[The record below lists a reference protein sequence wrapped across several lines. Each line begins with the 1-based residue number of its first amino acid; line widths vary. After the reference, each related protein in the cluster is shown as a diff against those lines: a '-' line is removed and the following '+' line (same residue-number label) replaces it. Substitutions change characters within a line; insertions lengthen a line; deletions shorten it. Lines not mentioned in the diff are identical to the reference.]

1 MNLFCRCIVRV
12 VKSFL
17 HDGHLAEIRIEAG
30 SYLFSEDVDVMIGI
44 DFGTTNS
51 AVAMSDRFGHVTMA
65 RFGSGETESE
75 TFRSI
80 LFFAPPQKGK
90 GRDLSAYAGPDAIEH
105 YLHAEDGGRL
115 IQSIKSYLANSSLKS
130 TNLFGRSYRFEELI
144 GYLLRSL
151 KAAAGKS
158 GIPLGTKAVVGRPVR
173 FVGAAN
179 QSDDAYATKRL
190 TEALA
195 LAGITEVH
203 FEFEPVAAAYSY
215 EAGLSKDELLL
226 VADFGGGTTD
236 FTLVRVGPDARRRPD
251 PQERVLASAGVGIA
265 GDSFDAKLVRHLVAP
280 LLGRGSQWRLLGKTG
295 TVPNWPF
302 AKLEHWHHLSFLKS
316 NENMEALRAFRAR
329 AIEPDKIDLFIML
342 VTEDLGFQLH
352 RAVQQVKYDLSAK
365 REARF
370 SFRVPGIEISQTVTR
385 AEFEEW
391 IEEELHAVASCVDE
405 MMKSKGVRRQE
416 VDRVFLTGGSSFVPA
431 VRAIFE
437 RRFGR
442 ERIVGG
448 SEFTSVAKGLALRA
462 RDLQG
467 KQAPT

>member
-1 MNLFCRCIVRV
+1 MV
-12 VKSFL
+12 
-17 HDGHLAEIRIEAG
+17 
-30 SYLFSEDVDVMIGI
+30 GI

-51 AVAMSDRFGHVTMA
+51 AVAIADEFGHVTTA
-65 RFGSGETESE
+65 RYPSGDTESE

-80 LFFAPPQKGK
+80 LFFAPPQKGM
-90 GRDLSAYAGPDAIEH
+90 RRELSAYAGPEAIER

-130 TNLFGRSYRFEELI
+130 TSLFGRSYRFEELV

-151 KAAAGKS
+151 KTATGKS
-158 GIPLGTKAVVGRPVR
+158 GIPIGTKAVVGRPVR

-179 QSDDAYATKRL
+179 KADDAYATKRL

-195 LAGITEVH
+195 MAGITEVH
-203 FEFEPVAAAYSY
+203 FELEPVAAAYSY
-215 EAGLSKDELLL
+215 EANLSKDELLL

-236 FTLVRVGPDARRRPD
+236 LTLIRVGPDARRRRES
-251 PQERVLASAGVGIA
+251 QERVMASAGVGIA

-316 NENMEALRAFRAR
+316 NENMEALRALRAR
-329 AIEPDKIDLFIML
+329 AVEPDKIDLFIML

-352 RAVQQVKYDLSAK
+352 RAVQHAKYELSLK
-365 REARF
+365 PEAIF
-370 SFRVPGIEISQTVTR
+370 SFRVPGIHVSQKVTR
-385 AEFEEW
+385 ALFEEW
-391 IEEELHAVASCVDE
+391 ISDELHAISSCVDHMLE
-405 MMKSKGVRRQE
+405 SSDVKPFE

-431 VRAIFE
+431 VRNIFE
-437 RRFGR
+437 HRFGR

-448 SEFTSVAKGLALRA
+448 SEFTSVAKGLALRSH
-462 RDLQG
+462 DLSNR
-467 KQAPT
+467 KQR

>member
-1 MNLFCRCIVRV
+1 
-12 VKSFL
+12 
-17 HDGHLAEIRIEAG
+17 
-30 SYLFSEDVDVMIGI
+30 MIGI

-51 AVAMSDRFGHVTMA
+51 AVAVADDSGHVITA
-65 RFGSGETESE
+65 RYLSGNTESE

-80 LFFAPPQKGK
+80 LFFAHPPKGMS
-90 GRDLSAYAGPDAIEH
+90 REMSAYAGPEAIER

-115 IQSIKSYLANSSLKS
+115 IQSIKSYLANASLKS
-130 TNLFGRSYRFEELI
+130 TSLFGRSYRFEELV

-151 KAAAGKS
+151 KTAAGKS
-158 GIPLGTKAVVGRPVR
+158 GIAIGNRAVVGRPVR

-179 QSDDAYATKRL
+179 KADDTYATKRL

-195 LAGITEVH
+195 MAGITDVH
-203 FEFEPVAAAYSY
+203 FELEPVAAAYSY

-236 FTLVRVGPDARRRPD
+236 FTLVRVGPDARGKRD
-251 PQERVLASAGVGIA
+251 SQERVLASAGVAIA
-265 GDSFDAKLVRHLVAP
+265 GDSFDAKFVSHLVAP

-295 TVPNWPF
+295 AVPNWPF

-316 NENMEALRAFRAR
+316 NENMEALRSLRAR

-352 RAVQQVKYDLSAK
+352 RAVQHAKYELSAS
-365 REARF
+365 RDATF
-370 SFRVPGIEISQTVTR
+370 SFCVPGIHVSQKVTR

-391 IEEELHAVASCVDE
+391 IAEELHAIGSCVDD
-405 MMKSKGVRRQE
+405 MMESSGVATQK

-431 VRAIFE
+431 VREIFE
-437 RRFGR
+437 QRFGR

-462 RDLQG
+462 RDL
-467 KQAPT
+467 KR

>member
-1 MNLFCRCIVRV
+1 
-12 VKSFL
+12 
-17 HDGHLAEIRIEAG
+17 
-30 SYLFSEDVDVMIGI
+30 MIGI

-51 AVAMSDRFGHVTMA
+51 AVAMADEWGHVTTA
-65 RFGSGETESE
+65 RYPSSDSESE

-80 LFFAPPQKGK
+80 LFFAAGQKGM
-90 GRDLSAYAGPDAIEH
+90 RRELSAYAGPEAIER

-130 TNLFGRSYRFEELI
+130 TSLFGKSYRFEELV

-151 KAAAGKS
+151 KIAAGKS
-158 GIPLGTKAVVGRPVR
+158 GIRIGSKAVVGRPVQ

-179 QSDDAYATKRL
+179 KADDAYATKRL
-190 TEALA
+190 TEALVM
-195 LAGITEVH
+195 AGITEVH
-203 FEFEPVAAAYSY
+203 FELEPVAAAYSY
-215 EAGLSKDELLL
+215 EAGLRKDELLL

-236 FTLVRVGPDARRRPD
+236 FTLVRVGPDVRRGRD
-251 PQERVLASAGVGIA
+251 SQERVLASAGVGIA

-316 NENMEALRAFRAR
+316 NENMEALRSLRAR
-329 AIEPDKIDLFIML
+329 ALEPDKIDLFIML

-352 RAVQQVKYDLSAK
+352 RAVQQAKYELSVK
-365 REARF
+365 REATF
-370 SFRVPGIEISQTVTR
+370 SFRVPGVHVSQTVTR
-385 AEFEEW
+385 AQFEDW
-391 IEEELHAVASCVDE
+391 ISEELHAIASCVDHMVE
-405 MMKSKGVRRQE
+405 GSGVRPSE

-431 VRAIFE
+431 VRGIFE
-437 RRFGR
+437 HRFGC

-448 SEFTSVAKGLALRA
+448 SEFTSVARGLALRS
-462 RDLQG
+462 RDLSNI
-467 KQAPT
+467 K

>member
-1 MNLFCRCIVRV
+1 
-12 VKSFL
+12 
-17 HDGHLAEIRIEAG
+17 
-30 SYLFSEDVDVMIGI
+30 MIGI

-51 AVAMSDRFGHVTMA
+51 AVAMADECGHVTTA
-65 RFGSGETESE
+65 RYPSGDTESE

-80 LFFAPPQKGK
+80 LFFAPPQKGMR
-90 GRDLSAYAGPDAIEH
+90 RDLAAYAGPDAIER

-130 TNLFGRSYRFEELI
+130 TSLFGRSYRFEELV

-151 KAAAGKS
+151 KTAAGKF
-158 GIPLGTKAVVGRPVR
+158 GIAIGNNAVVGRPVR

-179 QSDDAYATKRL
+179 QADDAYATKRL

-195 LAGITEVH
+195 MAGITEVH

-215 EAGLSKDELLL
+215 ESNLNKDELLL

-236 FTLVRVGPDARRRPD
+236 FTLVRVGPDARARRD
-251 PQERVLASAGVGIA
+251 SQQRVLASAGVGIA

-280 LLGRGSQWRLLGKTG
+280 QLGRGSQWRLLGKTG

-316 NENMEALRAFRAR
+316 NENMEALRALRAR
-329 AIEPDKIDLFIML
+329 AIEPSKIDLFLML

-352 RAVQQVKYDLSAK
+352 RAVQDAKFELSVKQ
-365 REARF
+365 EAIF
-370 SFRVPGIEISQTVTR
+370 SFRVPGIHVSQTVTR
-385 AEFEEW
+385 AQFEEW
-391 IEEELHAVASCVDE
+391 ISDELDAIASCVDH
-405 MMKSKGVRRQE
+405 MLKSHGVKPSQ

-431 VRAIFE
+431 VRSIFE

-448 SEFTSVAKGLALRA
+448 SEFTSVAKGLALRS
-462 RDLQG
+462 RDLSNR
-467 KQAPT
+467 KIDLH

>member
-1 MNLFCRCIVRV
+1 
-12 VKSFL
+12 
-17 HDGHLAEIRIEAG
+17 
-30 SYLFSEDVDVMIGI
+30 MIGI

-51 AVAMSDRFGHVTMA
+51 AVAMADEFGGVITA
-65 RFGSGETESE
+65 RYPTGDAESE

-80 LFFAPPQKGK
+80 LFFAPPQKGL
-90 GRDLSAYAGPDAIEH
+90 RRELSAYAGPEAIER

-130 TNLFGRSYRFEELI
+130 TSLFGKSYRFEELV

-151 KAAAGKS
+151 KTAAVRS
-158 GIPLGTKAVVGRPVR
+158 GIPIGTRAVVGRPVR
-173 FVGAAN
+173 FVGATN
-179 QSDDAYATKRL
+179 QTDDAYAMKRL

-195 LAGITEVH
+195 MAGITQVH

-215 EAGLSKDELLL
+215 EANLRKDELLL

-236 FTLVRVGPDARRRPD
+236 LTLVRVGPDARRMRD
-251 PQERVLASAGVGIA
+251 SQKRVLASAGVGIA

-280 LLGRGSQWRLLGKTG
+280 LLGRGSQWRLIGKTG

-316 NENMEALRAFRAR
+316 NENMEALRSLRAR
-329 AIEPDKIDLFIML
+329 ALEPDKIDLFIML

-352 RAVQQVKYDLSAK
+352 RAVQDAKYELSVKQ
-365 REARF
+365 EATF
-370 SFRVPGIEISQTVTR
+370 SFRIPGVHVSQKVTR

-391 IEEELHAVASCVDE
+391 ISDELHAIATCVDHMLQSGAVKPSE
-405 MMKSKGVRRQE
+405 I
-416 VDRVFLTGGSSFVPA
+416 DRVFLTGGSSFVPA
-431 VRAIFE
+431 VRDIFE
-437 RRFGR
+437 HRFGR

-448 SEFTSVAKGLALRA
+448 SEFTSVAKGLALRS
-462 RDLQG
+462 RDLSNR
-467 KQAPT
+467 KPT

>member
-1 MNLFCRCIVRV
+1 
-12 VKSFL
+12 
-17 HDGHLAEIRIEAG
+17 
-30 SYLFSEDVDVMIGI
+30 MIGI

-51 AVAMSDRFGHVTMA
+51 AVAMADKFGHVTTA
-65 RFGSGETESE
+65 RYPSGDTESE

-80 LFFAPPQKGK
+80 LFFATPEKGM
-90 GRDLSAYAGPDAIEH
+90 RRELSAYAGPDAIDR
-105 YLHAEDGGRL
+105 YLHAENGGRL

-130 TNLFGRSYRFEELI
+130 TSLFGRSYRFEELV

-151 KAAAGKS
+151 KTAAGKS
-158 GIPLGTKAVVGRPVR
+158 GIPVGNNAVVGRPVR
-173 FVGAAN
+173 FVGATNHA
-179 QSDDAYATKRL
+179 DDVYATKRL

-195 LAGITEVH
+195 MAGITEVH

-215 EAGLSKDELLL
+215 EANLRKDELLL

-236 FTLVRVGPDARRRPD
+236 FTLVRVGPDARRMTDSRK
-251 PQERVLASAGVGIA
+251 RVLASAGVGIA

-280 LLGRGSQWRLLGKTG
+280 LLGRGSQWRLVGKTG
-295 TVPNWPF
+295 AVPNWPF

-316 NENMEALRAFRAR
+316 NENMEALRALRAR

-352 RAVQQVKYDLSAK
+352 RAVQQAKYELSVNQNAI
-365 REARF
+365 F
-370 SFRVPGIEISQTVTR
+370 SFRVPGIRVSQTVTR
-385 AEFEEW
+385 AQFEEW
-391 IEEELHAVASCVDE
+391 ISDEIQAIESCVDHMLE
-405 MMKSKGVRRQE
+405 SSAVKPSE

-431 VRAIFE
+431 VRGIFE

-448 SEFTSVAKGLALRA
+448 SEFTSVVKGLALRS
-462 RDLQG
+462 RDLWNR
-467 KQAPT
+467 KKL